1 MKFSLRNECQQL
13 MLSCGD
19 MIIDTTCNN
28 VGILVDRVR
37 RISMEDDD
45 VYFWSVVWAEEP
57 HKNAGVPMTLHMEE
71 EGLKLSIVI
80 GLYDLFCPEEER

>member
-37 RISMEDDD
+37 RISMENDD
-45 VYFWSVVWAEEP
+45 VYFWTVVWADEP
-57 HKNAGVPMTLHMEE
+57 NNSVGTPMTLQMEE

-80 GLYDLFCPEEER
+80 GLYDLFCPEEQR